1 MSNFDFLK
9 QNKIFNNFSE
19 SCIEAENGIGLNT
32 VTCSILCR
40 RALELG
46 VKWLYANDNDL
57 TIPYQDNL
65 SALVH
70 DITFKNIID
79 EKLLKQI
86 EYIIKLGNFAVH
98 NNKKISREEA
108 ILSLKYLYNFMQWI
122 AYCYSDN
129 FEEKEFD
136 ESILQTQSV
145 NVLAVKEKESLY
157 EELEKKDK
165 KLEETRKENAE
176 LRAKLTEK
184 RALKEENYNFE
195 VKDISEYE
203 TRKKYIDLELKLAGW
218 DFETNITEE
227 LKLSGMPNA
236 HQEGYADYVLFG
248 KNGLPLAVVEAK
260 RTSVDPRVGQNQAKL
275 YADCIENE
283 YHQRPVIYYTNGF
296 EIYMWDDMN
305 YTPRKVA
312 GFYTQDELQLLINRR
327 NSRQSLEH
335 IFVDDKITN
344 REYQLEAIK
353 SVCETFEE
361 GHRKA
366 LVVMATGTGKTRTAI
381 SIVDV
386 LSDKEWVKNVLFLAD
401 RTVLV
406 KQAKNNFTKLLP
418 NMSTC
423 NLLSTTDNPED
434 SRIVFS
440 TYQTM
445 INAIDN
451 TKNKSGNK
459 LFTPGHFDLIIVDEA
474 HRSIYKKYQAI
485 FEYFDGLVVGLTATP
500 RNDVDRNTY
509 RFLR

>member
-1 MSNFDFLK
+1 MCYISQVATIWSIGQAAKTSPSHGENRGSIPLSTIYFLK

-165 KLEETRKENAE
+165 KLEETRKA
-176 LRAKLTEK
+176 
-184 RALKEENYNFE
+184 
-195 VKDISEYE
+195 SGE
-203 TRKKYIDLELKLAGW
+203 TELKGKGVGVTVN
-218 DFETNITEE
+218 DS
-227 LKLSGMPNA
+227 K
-236 HQEGYADYVLFG
+236 AD
-248 KNGLPLAVVEAK
+248 
-260 RTSVDPRVGQNQAKL
+260 
-275 YADCIENE
+275 
-283 YHQRPVIYYTNGF
+283 
-296 EIYMWDDMN
+296 
-305 YTPRKVA
+305 
-312 GFYTQDELQLLINRR
+312 
-327 NSRQSLEH
+327 
-335 IFVDDKITN
+335 
-344 REYQLEAIK
+344 
-353 SVCETFEE
+353 
-361 GHRKA
+361 
-366 LVVMATGTGKTRTAI
+366 ATGAASASFVIHDEDLLLFVNELNSAGAEAV
-381 SIVDV
+381 SINGQRIT
-386 LSDKEWVKNVLFLAD
+386 SRSSIKCAGSIIKCK
-401 RTVLV
+401 RCKIYGTV
-406 KQAKNNFTKLLP
+406 
-418 NMSTC
+418 C
-423 NLLSTTDNPED
+423 N
-434 SRIVFS
+434 
-440 TYQTM
+440 
-445 INAIDN
+445 
-451 TKNKSGNK
+451 
-459 LFTPGHFDLIIVDEA
+459 
-474 HRSIYKKYQAI
+474 
-485 FEYFDGLVVGLTATP
+485 
-500 RNDVDRNTY
+500 
-509 RFLR
+509 